1 MSMRKLV
8 AASLLGLVLVV
19 FMAAPALALRDPF
32 DPAIDPVTE
41 TAVGGDTGAQVGDPN
56 GAGGD
61 GPTVI
66 GQTGGESLANTG
78 AETEPWLVMA
88 YAAIAIGT
96 GAVVLSKVARQPI

>member
-1 MSMRKLV
+1 MRKLM

-19 FMAAPALALRDPF
+19 FSAAPALALRDPF
-32 DPAIDPVTE
+32 DPVIDTSPE
-41 TAVGGDTGAQVGDPN
+41 APAGGGGAQVGDTDG
-56 GAGGD
+56 GAGD

-88 YAAIAIGT
+88 YAAIAIGA
-96 GAVVLSKVARQPI
+96 GAVVVSKVATQHT